1 MTLENCTTTQPPRAC
16 RSEAGSAFRRAARAA
31 IPRAALQQALAD
43 EQSRLAAVRL
53 DHATSA
59 KNSSAGRSIPS
70 RRALSMSGP

>member
-1 MTLENCTTTQPPRAC
+1 MRGKKCRRTQPPRAC
-16 RSEAGSAFRRAARAA
+16 RSEAGSAFRWAARAA
-31 IPRAALQQALAD
+31 NPGAALQQALAS